1 MLEHTA
7 YLNLN
12 QANNR
17 DLPSFQDLG
26 EAFSQRRKC
35 VIRLTVATT
44 LSHLLLEGPALLT
57 FGAAAIKGASSEQHN
72 LAMCVINHMCNL
84 LSVVNATIP
93 FFVFLA
99 CNQQFR
105 QMCIVYLKA
114 QAECNETKKQV
125 LLAQAVGRCRNGRD
139 NNERSYVE
147 QTLLVKASNI

>member
-1 MLEHTA
+1 M
-7 YLNLN
+7 
-12 QANNR
+12 
-17 DLPSFQDLG
+17 
-26 EAFSQRRKC
+26 
-35 VIRLTVATT
+35 IRLTVATT

-72 LAMCVINHMCNL
+72 LEMCILNHLINA

-105 QMCIVYLKA
+105 QMCFVYLKA
-114 QAECNETKKQV
+114 QAEFNETKKQV

-147 QTLLVKASNI
+147 QTLLVKTSNI